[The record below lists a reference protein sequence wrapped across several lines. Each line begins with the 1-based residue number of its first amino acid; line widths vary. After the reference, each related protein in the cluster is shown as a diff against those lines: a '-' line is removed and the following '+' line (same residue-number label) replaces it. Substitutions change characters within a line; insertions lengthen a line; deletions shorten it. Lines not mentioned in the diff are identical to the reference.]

1 MARWVLISATQ
12 SGVLIFSFMYSW
24 IFLKV
29 SRICFGTQAVA
40 STSCAVLSSEVVCV
54 ANATITSAN
63 IPDTNTGSW
72 AILLLLTSVW
82 MAWLYGNKVYAFAT
96 SGSV

>member
-12 SGVLIFSFMYSW
+12 PGVLIFFFIYSW
-24 IFLKV
+24 IFLKL

-40 STSCAVLSSEVVCV
+40 STNCAVLSSAVVCV

-63 IPDTNTGSW
+63 ISDTNTGCPHRELQW
-72 AILLLLTSVW
+72 PAPTARHI
-82 MAWLYGNKVYAFAT
+82 ARR
-96 SGSV
+96 